1 MNPHPDSP
9 QGGENFPYP
18 GQFGSQRS
26 WAGPPPPQGPQPP
39 PRGPRGR
46 YGGGLLAVLTV
57 MAILAGA
64 STLGGTFVL
73 VGAFTDR
80 IAVDDAPESAPTAV
94 EGDPEP
100 SATPTF
106 EPSPT
111 PEPTEAPTEEPSD
124 GADAALWDMTAEE
137 VVTELREEHDDLTDG
152 LDVSDELC
160 ASEEEDDL
168 FACTMAVETNL
179 VRVISYDNSL
189 IATTVVLGLQNQED
203 SEGADM
209 AVDFRSA
216 CHIVLIWFER
226 GGMEESD
233 RGAMTDDVEDI
244 VGC

>member
-9 QGGENFPYP
+9 QGGEDFPYP
-18 GQFGSQRS
+18 GQFR
-26 WAGPPPPQGPQPP
+26 PQGSWQGAPSPQ
-39 PRGPRGR
+39 GR

-57 MAILAGA
+57 IAILAGA
-64 STLGGTFVL
+64 STLGGTL
-73 VGAFTDR
+73 AIAGAFTDR
-80 IAVDDAPESAPTAV
+80 VAAAGAPDPTPTAV
-94 EGDPEP
+94 ESDPEP
-100 SATPTF
+100 SVAPTH

-111 PEPTEAPTEEPSD
+111 PEPTEASTEEPSE

-137 VVTELREEHDDLTDG
+137 VVTELRERHDDLTDG

-160 ASEEEDDL
+160 VSEEEDDL
-168 FACTMAVETNL
+168 FVCTMAVETNL
-179 VRVISYDNSL
+179 VRVISYENSL
-189 IATTVVLGLQNQED
+189 VATTVVLGLRNQEEVED
-203 SEGADM
+203 AEGADM

-233 RGAMTDDVEDI
+233 RGAMTDDVEGI